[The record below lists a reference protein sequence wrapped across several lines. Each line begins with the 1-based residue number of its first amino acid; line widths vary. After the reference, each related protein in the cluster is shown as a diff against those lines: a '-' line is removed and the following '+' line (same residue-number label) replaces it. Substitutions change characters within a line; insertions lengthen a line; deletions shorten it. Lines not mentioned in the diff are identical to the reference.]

1 MPVWAWILIGIGAAV
16 VVATVAWALA
26 ARRRSMQ
33 LQQHFG
39 SEYNRVASR
48 SSNRREAEA
57 ELAGRERRR
66 ERFQLRPL
74 TANARERYAE
84 RWRRIQADF
93 VDSPGT
99 AVTEGD
105 ALVSEVMRD
114 RGYPMDDF
122 DQRSADISVDH
133 PDVVENYREGHRLS
147 LLSARGEASTE
158 DLRQALRHYRKLFD
172 ELVEASAD
180 EPTSA
185 ERREIGTREQDFAEP
200 HMERT
205 RR

>member
-16 VVATVAWALA
+16 VVATVAWVLA

-48 SSNRREAEA
+48 SSSRREAEA

-133 PDVVENYREGHRLS
+133 PDVVENYRAGHGIAVAHERG
-147 LLSARGEASTE
+147 SAGTE
-158 DLRQALRHYRKLFD
+158 ELRKAFQHYRALFE
-172 ELVEASAD
+172 ELVEQRQ
-180 EPTSA
+180 P
-185 ERREIGTREQDFAEP
+185 
-200 HMERT
+200 ERT
-205 RR
+205 RA